1 MIFFMSVVTPS
12 VFKTLDENSSSKFLR
27 FIFPRMFLYGFILST
42 AALILSIWVQ
52 DVVLTFGS
60 LLIAVLFLVNAYAI
74 TPLINKYRDQYN
86 NGLLDSDRVFKKYHL
101 ISVLIF
107 LFQLALLSY
116 LLVTNIF

>member
-1 MIFFMSVVTPS
+1 
-12 VFKTLDENSSSKFLR
+12 
-27 FIFPRMFLYGFILST
+27 MFLYGFILST
-42 AALILSIWVQ
+42 AALILSIWAQ

-60 LLIAVLFLVNAYAI
+60 LLIAILFLVNAYAI

-86 NGLLDSDRVFKKYHL
+86 NGYLESDKVFKKYHL

-116 LLVTNIF
+116 LLVINIL

>member
-1 MIFFMSVVTPS
+1 MIFFMSIVTPS
-12 VFKTLDENSSSKFLR
+12 VFKTLDENNASKFLR

-52 DVVLTFGS
+52 NAVLTFGS
-60 LLIAVLFLVNAYAI
+60 LLIAILFLINAYAI

-86 NGLLDSDRVFKKYHL
+86 NGQLDSDKVFKKYHL

-107 LFQLALLSY
+107 LFQLVVLIY
-116 LLVTNIF
+116 LVARNIF